1 MALIRSP
8 KNNIY
13 PTNIDI
19 CFSSVEYLDCPVGLG
34 EIKVEEANLADL
46 EYIEKR
52 LKKEIKLS
60 KITVF
65 ISKGNRF
72 YIVSHNAQIIENKLD
87 YMELPFDFIMLK

>member
-1 MALIRSP
+1 MVLIRSP

-34 EIKVEEANLADL
+34 EIKIEEANLADL

-52 LKKEIKLS
+52 FKKGIKLS

-65 ISKGNRF
+65 VSKGNRF
-72 YIVSHNAQIIENKLD
+72 YIVSHNAQIIENKLE
-87 YMELPFDFIMLK
+87 YMELPFDFIKLK